1 MNLFAYAA
9 PQRFY
14 ALAGR
19 LIPWFAVSA
28 ALLCLVGL
36 WLGFWEAP
44 TDFQQGE
51 VYRIIFIHVPAA
63 WMAMFIYLVMA
74 IYAILNLGLR
84 TRMAA
89 MMIAALAPTGALWAA
104 IALWTGSLWGKPT
117 WGTYW
122 AWDARMTSTLI
133 LLFLYFGYLALTN
146 AIEDRNRADRAGSIL
161 VLVGSINVPIIYF
174 SVNLWNTLHQGSSV
188 NPVSG
193 SKMATVMLLAMLVMS
208 LAAWC
213 YSVAVVLHR
222 ARSIILVREAHTQW
236 VHELQEHPER
246 S

>member
-74 IYAILNLGLR
+74 IYAILNLGFR
-84 TRMAA
+84 TRMSA

-146 AIEDRNRADRAGSIL
+146 AIEDRNRADLLEDGHGDAAGHAGDVAGGL
-161 VLVGSINVPIIYF
+161 VLQRGGGPAPGTQHHPGARGAHAVG
-174 SVNLWNTLHQGSSV
+174 
-188 NPVSG
+188 
-193 SKMATVMLLAMLVMS
+193 A
-208 LAAWC
+208 
-213 YSVAVVLHR
+213 
-222 ARSIILVREAHTQW
+222 
-236 VHELQEHPER
+236 
-246 S
+246 

>member
-74 IYAILNLGLR
+74 IYAILNLGFR
-84 TRMAA
+84 TRMSA

-117 WGTYW
+117 WGTFW
-122 AWDARMTSTLI
+122 TWDARLTSELI
-133 LLFLYFGYLALTN
+133 LLFLYLAYMLLQ
-146 AIEDRNRADRAGSIL
+146 ASIEERDQADRLSAIL
-161 VLVGSINVPIIYF
+161 AIVGVINIPVIHYSVLW
-174 SVNLWNTLHQGSSV
+174 WNSLHQG
-188 NPVSG
+188 
-193 SKMATVMLLAMLVMS
+193 ATLFRAGGPSIDGTMLWPLIVMLLAFYALFAVYMLRTIGN
-208 LAAWC
+208 LI
-213 YSVAVVLHR
+213 LEHR
-222 ARSIILVREAHTQW
+222 IQRQLEG
-236 VHELQEHPER
+236 
-246 S
+246 